1 MNKPI
6 IVFATNNEHKLREV
20 REILGERYDVRSLK
34 EIECF
39 EELPETHDTLEE
51 NATEKAAYITEH
63 YGVDCFA
70 DDTGLEVSAL
80 GGEPGVYSARYA
92 AMDGGDAAVS
102 HDSEANMAKLLRK
115 LEGKVGDERKAQFRT
130 AVALVQ
136 IDPETKA
143 TTTTLFE
150 GIVKGE
156 IATEKHGTDGF
167 GYDPIFMPEGK
178 DGLTFAEMSA
188 EDKNAISHRGRAV
201 AKLVE
206 FLTTEK

>member
-34 EIECF
+34 EIECY
-39 EELPETHDTLEE
+39 EELPETHDTLED
-51 NATEKAAYITEH
+51 NAVEKALYVTEH
-63 YGVDCFA
+63 YGLNCFA

-92 AMDGGDAAVS
+92 ALDGGDDAAS
-102 HDSEANMAKLLRK
+102 HDSEANMKKLLRK
-115 LEGKVGDERKAQFRT
+115 LEGKEGDERKAQFRT
-130 AVALVQ
+130 VVALVQ
-136 IDPETKA
+136 QKA
-143 TTTTLFE
+143 DSKEPTTTLFE
-150 GIVKGE
+150 GIVKGL

-188 EDKNAISHRGRAV
+188 EEKNAISHRGRAV

-206 FLTTEK
+206 FLTTGK